1 VNRNR
6 AHRGPHPWL
15 AAAAIGLGVMSA
27 TGCHHRSLLSDPEV
41 LARAADD
48 SGDYET
54 LVLQAGEW
62 EKPDTPAA
70 GTAAGDLHIAESLY
84 RAEDYARAAEA
95 FEEVADKH
103 KDVAAVHDRA
113 LFMRAESQYQL
124 GLYASARD
132 SYQEFT
138 KTYPGSKHVS
148 VAMQRLFAIADS
160 WLEDAR
166 YDVRRGEPG
175 AFPGRFINLQPR
187 RKPIFDIDGHAVQA
201 LDYVR
206 DRDPNG
212 PLADDALMMAAG
224 YHFST
229 GDYRTAE
236 QLSQRLLETY
246 PRSEHQAR
254 AHLLAAE
261 SKIQS
266 YKGPAYEGRK
276 LEEAGRILQA
286 GLTQFP
292 DELEADRQ
300 QVYHKLD
307 AIRHE
312 RAKAQ
317 FEVAAWYERVG
328 KPNSARVY
336 YQLVMKNFAGTKWS
350 ERAAERLAAL
360 DSADA
365 GQPATPAADGPATD
379 SERKSW
385 RDRLADRFGERNQ

>member
-1 VNRNR
+1 
-6 AHRGPHPWL
+6 
-15 AAAAIGLGVMSA
+15 
-27 TGCHHRSLLSDPEV
+27 LLSDPEV

-48 SGDYET
+48 SGEYET

-62 EKPDTPAA
+62 EKPDAPAPGTP
-70 GTAAGDLHIAESLY
+70 AGDLHIAESLY
-84 RAEDYARAAEA
+84 RAEDYARAAKA

-103 KDVAAVHDRA
+103 KDVPAVHERA

-124 GLYASARD
+124 GLYARARD

-148 VAMQRLFAIADS
+148 AAMQRLFAIADS

-166 YDVRRGEPG
+166 YDVRRGAPC
-175 AFPGRFINLQPR
+175 AFPGRFFNVQPG
-187 RKPIFDIDGHAVQA
+187 RKPIFDIDGHAVEA
-201 LDYVR
+201 LEYVR
-206 DRDPNG
+206 DHDPNG
-212 PLADDALMMAAG
+212 PLADDALMMSAG

-236 QLSQRLLETY
+236 QLSQRLLESY

-261 SKIQS
+261 SKLQS

-276 LEEAGRILQA
+276 LEEAGRTLQA
-286 GLTQFP
+286 ALTQFP
-292 DELEADRQ
+292 DELESDRQ

-307 AIRHE
+307 SIRHE

-317 FEVAAWYERVG
+317 FEIGEWYERIG

-336 YQLVMKNFAGTKWS
+336 YEIVIKNFAGTKWA
-350 ERAAERLAAL
+350 ERAAERLTAL

-365 GQPATPAADGPATD
+365 SQPSPTAAGQSPPDKERRSWRERLAERF
-379 SERKSW
+379 SERS
-385 RDRLADRFGERNQ
+385 Q